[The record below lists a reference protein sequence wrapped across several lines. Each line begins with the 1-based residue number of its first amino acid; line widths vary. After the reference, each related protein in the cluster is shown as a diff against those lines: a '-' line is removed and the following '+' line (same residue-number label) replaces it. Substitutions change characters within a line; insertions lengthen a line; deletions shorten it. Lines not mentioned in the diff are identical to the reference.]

1 MSKHQ
6 GLHTHRFHD
15 NPEENRF
22 AEAWE
27 KENEQGHILAHLLDR
42 SRGTLNAGRPAEP
55 SDEASTIG
63 ATVIQWLGSPVGQ
76 GFLRELGYERGS
88 PQDTEILWAA
98 MTAMVKDIHAP
109 QDQLT
114 KAQWERADAMMAR
127 LDREM
132 ERK

>member
-1 MSKHQ
+1 MSKHK
-6 GLHTHRFHD
+6 GLHTHRLRQ
-15 NPEENRF
+15 NPEEERF
-22 AEAWE
+22 AKAWE
-27 KENEQGHILAHLLDR
+27 AQNDPGRQLEYLLLRTD
-42 SRGTLNAGRPAEP
+42 GKPALVTER
-55 SDEASTIG
+55 DEVVS

-76 GFLRELGYERGS
+76 GFLRQLGYERGS